1 MIEVDCLIFV
11 GIILLEDVVD
21 CVICFKLLEEYV
33 GQLQVCLQMEIFI
46 KVVKLCGDVFDYLLI
61 FGFLG
66 LGKITF
72 VNIVVNE
79 MGVNL
84 CTIFGSVLE
93 KVGDLVAMFINF
105 ELYDVLFID
114 EIYCL
119 SLVVEEVLYSVME
132 DY

>member
-1 MIEVDCLIFV
+1 
-11 GIILLEDVVD
+11 
-21 CVICFKLLEEYV
+21 
-33 GQLQVCLQMEIFI
+33 MEIFI

-66 LGKITF
+66 LGKIMF

-84 CTIFGSVLE
+84 CMIFGLVLE
-93 KVGDLVAMFINF
+93 KVGDLVVMFINF

-119 SLVVEEVLYSVME
+119 LLVVEEVLYLVME

>member
-1 MIEVDCLIFV
+1 MIEVDRLIFV
-11 GIILLEDVVD
+11 GIILSEDVVD
-21 CVICFKLLEEYV
+21 RVIRFKLLEEYV
-33 GQLQVCLQMEIFI
+33 GQSQVRLQMEIFI
-46 KVVKLCGDVFDYLLI
+46 KVAKLRGDVFDYLLI
-61 FGFLG
+61 FGFSG

-84 CTIFGSVLE
+84 RTIFGSVLE
-93 KVGDLVAMFINF
+93 KAGDLVAMFINF
-105 ELYDVLFID
+105 ESYDVLFID
-114 EIYCL
+114 EIYRL

>member
-1 MIEVDCLIFV
+1 
-11 GIILLEDVVD
+11 
-21 CVICFKLLEEYV
+21 
-33 GQLQVCLQMEIFI
+33 MEIFI
-46 KVVKLCGDVFDYLLI
+46 KAVKLCGDVFDYLLI

-66 LGKITF
+66 LGKIMF

-84 CTIFGSVLE
+84 CMIFGLVLE
-93 KVGDLVAMFINF
+93 KVGDLAVMFINF

-119 SLVVEEVLYSVME
+119 LLVVEEVLYLVME

>member
-1 MIEVDCLIFV
+1 
-11 GIILLEDVVD
+11 
-21 CVICFKLLEEYV
+21 
-33 GQLQVCLQMEIFI
+33 MEIFI

-66 LGKITF
+66 LGKIMF

-84 CTIFGSVLE
+84 CMIFGLVLE

-119 SLVVEEVLYSVME
+119 SLVVEEVLYLVME